1 MYYISWSLFMVRLLL
16 QMRAMSLS
24 VFYCQRIIWW
34 NSYFVTNTDRTIY
47 WLSFVICVSD
57 KNSVIGFYLG
67 VLLLTLFFILVA
79 FVVIKSVWCETRM
92 CSVFIHCVSFAK
104 VSRRHPFAIHN
115 LANGGVFPGDGYI
128 RQAGTLAAAGVRG
141 VTRLAGLRAARRSTL
156 SITNNRK

>member
-79 FVVIKSVWCETRM
+79 LVVIKSVWCETRM
-92 CSVFIHCVSFAK
+92 CSVFLI
-104 VSRRHPFAIHN
+104 
-115 LANGGVFPGDGYI
+115 VFPLRRCRDD
-128 RQAGTLAAAGVRG
+128 TLLRFIIWQTAEYSPEADISVRPAPSQ
-141 VTRLAGLRAARRSTL
+141 RPESEALRGSRDSARPADQL
-156 SITNNRK
+156 CP